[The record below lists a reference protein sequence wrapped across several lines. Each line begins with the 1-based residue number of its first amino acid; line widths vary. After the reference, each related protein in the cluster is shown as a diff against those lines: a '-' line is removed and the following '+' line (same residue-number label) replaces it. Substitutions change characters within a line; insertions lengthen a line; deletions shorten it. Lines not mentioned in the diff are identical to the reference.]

1 MSVAATGDQYL
12 SDKYKSHPPGLYM
25 LFTTEMW
32 ERMSYYGMRALLT
45 LYMAAATINGG
56 FGWTQKET
64 LQIYGIYTGL
74 VYVTPL
80 LGGWVADK
88 FWGQRKAVIVGGSL
102 MMIGHFL
109 MAVPGKVAFF
119 SALGFLILGNG
130 FFKPNISTMVGGL
143 YRPGDARRDGA
154 FTIFYMGINLGA
166 LLGGLICGTLGEVVG
181 WHWGF
186 ASAGVGMGLG
196 LIAFLTLQKRLL
208 GDTVG
213 MAPKPRVVKDE
224 GPRQPLTKEEI
235 SRILV
240 ILILAVF
247 VMTFWAAFEQAG
259 GLLNLYAK
267 NKVDRSLGGWE
278 MPATQFQNLN
288 PLFIFLLGPLF
299 SMIWTYL
306 GRTGKDPSIP
316 VKMAMGILFCAA
328 GFVVMLGAAKITDG
342 GGKAGMWWLVATY
355 FLHTVGELC
364 LSPVGLSMVTKLA
377 PVRYVSLLMGT
388 WFLIGNAFAN
398 YLAGYIGGFAEEL
411 GEYQI
416 FGGLVVVL
424 TASAVLLLALSP
436 VLKKMMHGAD
446 AINHEAPN
454 KKPALGNATAEAA

>member
-12 SDKYKSHPPGLYM
+12 ADKYKSHPPGLFM

-45 LYMAAATINGG
+45 LYMAAATEKGG
-56 FGWTQKET
+56 FGWSQSYT
-64 LQIYGIYTGL
+64 LHIYGIYTGL

-80 LGGWVADK
+80 LGGWIADRY
-88 FWGQRKAVIVGGSL
+88 WGQRKAVLVGGTL

-109 MAVPGKVAFF
+109 MAVPGQIAFF
-119 SALGFLILGNG
+119 AALGFLVLGNG

-143 YRPGDARRDGA
+143 YRPGDSRRDGA

-166 LLGGLICGTLGEVVG
+166 LLGGLISGFLGEQIG
-181 WHWGF
+181 WHYGF
-186 ASAGVGMGLG
+186 VAAGVGMLLG
-196 LIAFLTLQKRLL
+196 LIVFVVMRKRML
-208 GDTVG
+208 GDVG
-213 MAPKPRVVKDE
+213 LAPKPRPVEKDAA
-224 GPRQPLTKEEI
+224 PKTPLSKVEI
-235 SRILV
+235 QRIFV

-267 NKVDRSLGGWE
+267 NKVDRSLGGIE
-278 MPATQFQNLN
+278 IPATQFQNLN

-299 SMIWTYL
+299 SIMWTGL
-306 GRTGKDPSIP
+306 GNRGKDPSIP
-316 VKMAMGILFCAA
+316 VKMAIGILFCSA

-342 GGKAGMWWLVATY
+342 GGKAGMWWLVVTY
-355 FLHTVGELC
+355 LLHTIGELC

-388 WFLIGNAFAN
+388 WFLVGNAMAN
-398 YLAGYIGGFAEEL
+398 YLAGYIGGFAEQL
-411 GEYQI
+411 GEYQL
-416 FGGLVVVL
+416 FAGVAAATTV
-424 TASAVLLLALSP
+424 SALILLALSP
-436 VLKKMMHGAD
+436 MLKKMMHGAD
-446 AINHEAPN
+446 EISHAPPPQQPAIA
-454 KKPALGNATAEAA
+454 ATAEAA